1 MNTSN
6 GLETLGFLYISPPAS
21 ARCRAEQAPA
31 ILKSTA
37 KDFFITRAMRFRGF
51 GQGVRH

>member
-6 GLETLGFLYISPPAS
+6 GLETLGFLYVSPPAS
-21 ARCRAEQAPA
+21 ARRWAEQAPA

-37 KDFFITRAMRFRGF
+37 KEFFFLPELCIL
-51 GQGVRH
+51 GVLVKV

>member
-37 KDFFITRAMRFRGF
+37 KDFFYYQSYAF
-51 GQGVRH
+51 

>member
-6 GLETLGFLYISPPAS
+6 GLETLGFLYVSPPAS
-21 ARCRAEQAPA
+21 ARRWAEQAPA

-37 KDFFITRAMRFRGF
+37 KDFFFCQSYAF
-51 GQGVRH
+51 